1 MFCPNEAAISTLGNS
16 SRLMMEY
23 AIEKK
28 ITLVG
33 PAMLYFTLKTVEYY
47 WRAEKQS
54 KNTQQVIKLAEER
67 YLHIYLSVLSVGSY
81 SKLSLVICER

>member
-1 MFCPNEAAISTLGNS
+1 MFCPNEAAISTLGDS
-16 SRLMMEY
+16 SRRMLEY
-23 AIEKK
+23 AMGKK

-54 KNTQQVIKLAEER
+54 KK
-67 YLHIYLSVLSVGSY
+67 Y
-81 SKLSLVICER
+81 SNK